1 MGKTGSI
8 EWAKIRGRKGQIRM
22 EEVANLSHKRPGPGQ
37 RFNSDGTKRRRIARS
52 EKAIVKS

>member
-8 EWAKIRGRKGQIRM
+8 EWVKIRGRKGQIRM
-22 EEVANLSHKRPGPGQ
+22 EEAADLSHKRPGPGQ

-52 EKAIVKS
+52 AKAIVK

>member
-8 EWAKIRGRKGQIRM
+8 EWAKLRGRKGQIRM
-22 EEVANLSHKRPGPGQ
+22 EEKSNLSYKRPGPSQ

-52 EKAIVKS
+52 AKSIVK